1 MRTISREA
9 CVRIAVAIALLG
21 SCAAGAAGPPAA
33 PGAQTPAPAPAVA
46 PSNVEGLWQGT
57 LLYKRAELEAD
68 VLVELARDAKGKW
81 VGTIDV
87 PNQQMKFYPLNNLRI
102 DGSSV
107 YFEFNRF
114 AQKAQVMVETPFTG
128 TLAADGAT
136 ITGDFY
142 EGKKSHLPL
151 TLKKIGGP
159 GSERPEPR
167 QAEVHPLS
175 AGGEELRALFNRD
188 AGKVRLVLLLS
199 PT

>member
-1 MRTISREA
+1 M
-9 CVRIAVAIALLG
+9 ALLG
-21 SCAAGAAGPPAA
+21 CPGSIAGAAGAAAPAAPPAA
-33 PGAQTPAPAPAVA
+33 
-46 PSNVEGLWQGT
+46 NVEGLWQGT
-57 LLYKRAELEAD
+57 LVYKKAELEAD

-87 PNQQMKFYPLNNLRI
+87 PNQQMKFHPLDNIRV
-102 DGSSV
+102 DGSAV

-128 TLAADGAT
+128 TVAADGAT

-142 EGKKSHLPL
+142 EGKTNHVPL
-151 TLKKIGGP
+151 VLKRLGGA
-159 GSERPEPR
+159 GTERPEPR
-167 QAEVHPLS
+167 LAEVHPL
-175 AGGEELRALFNRD
+175 AADGAELRALFNRD

>member
-1 MRTISREA
+1 MRRVSREA
-9 CVRIAVAIALLG
+9 CVRIAVAVALLG
-21 SCAAGAAGPPAA
+21 GQGSLAAAGTAA
-33 PGAQTPAPAPAVA
+33 PPAPAASA
-46 PSNVEGLWQGT
+46 ASAANIEGLWQGT
-57 LLYKRAELEAD
+57 LIYKKAELEAD

-87 PNQQMKFYPLNNLRI
+87 PNQQMKFHPLDNIRI
-102 DGSSV
+102 DGSAV

-128 TLAADGAT
+128 TAAADGST

-142 EGKKSHLPL
+142 EGKTNHVPL
-151 TLKKIGGP
+151 VLKRIGGA

-167 QAEVHPLS
+167 LAEVHPL
-175 AGGEELRALFNRD
+175 AADGAELRALFNHD

>member
-1 MRTISREA
+1 MRTISRKA
-9 CVRIAVAIALLG
+9 CVRIAVVIALLG
-21 SCAAGAAGPPAA
+21 AGAAGAAEPPAA
-33 PGAQTPAPAPAVA
+33 PQAPVPAVA
-46 PSNVEGLWQGT
+46 PSKVEGLWQGT
-57 LLYKRAELEAD
+57 LLYKKAELEAD

-87 PNQQMKFYPLNNLRI
+87 PNQQMKLHPLDNLRI

-107 YFEFNRF
+107 YFELNRF

-128 TLAADGAT
+128 TLSADGEM

-142 EGKKSHLPL
+142 EGKKNHVPL

-167 QAEVHPLS
+167 LAEVRSLS
-175 AGGEELRALFNRD
+175 ANGEELRALFNRD

>member
-1 MRTISREA
+1 MDTLSRRA
-9 CVRIAVAIALLG
+9 CVRMAVAIALLG
-21 SCAAGAAGPPAA
+21 SRIAGAAAPA
-33 PGAQTPAPAPAVA
+33 PGTPQPAPAAAAA
-46 PSNVEGLWQGT
+46 PSNAEGLWQGT
-57 LLYKRAELEAD
+57 LVYKKAELEAD
-68 VLVELARDAKGKW
+68 VVVELARDAKGKW

-87 PNQQMKFYPLNNLRI
+87 PNQQMKFHPLENLRI

-128 TLAADGAT
+128 TLSADGST
-136 ITGDFY
+136 IAGDFY
-142 EGKKSHLPL
+142 EGKKSHVPL

-167 QAEVHPLS
+167 LAEVHPLS
-175 AGGEELRALFNRD
+175 PDGGELRALFNRD

>member
-1 MRTISREA
+1 MRTISRQA

-21 SCAAGAAGPPAA
+21 SWSAGAAEPPAA
-33 PGAQTPAPAPAVA
+33 AKAPEPAPALA
-46 PSNVEGLWQGT
+46 PSNAEGLWQGT
-57 LLYKRAELEAD
+57 LLYKKAELEAD

-87 PNQQMKFYPLNNLRI
+87 PNQQMKFHPLDNIRI
-102 DGSSV
+102 DGSAV

-128 TLAADGAT
+128 TLSADGST

-167 QAEVHPLS
+167 LAEVRSLS
-175 AGGEELRALFNRD
+175 PDGEELRTLFNRD